1 MNSTRTTDHPATSPI
16 RVRSFAWLLGLLII
30 GCGSSPESDE
40 RANQESAPS
49 PPPTAAPD
57 RSPKQNAPAPRES
70 QLDQAD
76 QLTEAGQLDEA
87 TVVLKRLLVADPED
101 VEVIYRLALVKAN
114 EDDLPA
120 AIEFLESIPEDH
132 PEAGLPALG
141 QAADWSFQIG
151 QYADAERK
159 YSRLLELIPDAGRA
173 HRQLAYLFNRQ
184 GRRHEAAVHVRELC
198 RLGDF
203 RQDELHSLIVLSDAM
218 ASEDDAVDDGSIRYE
233 PIGVSG
239 TARVLF
245 TEQRFAEAAA
255 LLSDSVTGN
264 TAPPSVVALYGR
276 SLAEA
281 QDDDG
286 FRRWI
291 SQTDGSVRGFSEYWA
306 AWAAYL
312 AGQQQPR
319 AAVRAALEAL
329 DRDPTDF
336 LTINRLLY
344 MLKILGDADGYAKW
358 EQRWKALHQV
368 LTANNSISNAQTSN
382 AQTPNVDAID
392 ELASQLFA
400 IDRKLEAVAWKSLEA
415 YYRKLP
421 AEVMTHWNTQRQQL
435 VSADDGFPSRET
447 RLCGM
452 ELAAYPLPD
461 VEIAVDSPAT
471 QPPNPRPLRSAPH
484 PAVFRNVSTEIGL
497 THAYA
502 VAGDPQDSGFAMY
515 QQAGGGIAVL
525 DYDLDGWADLYCAQ
539 GAADPPE
546 FLADRS
552 DILYRHADGQLRD
565 VTADAAV
572 TERRYTIGCTAGDW
586 NQDGF
591 ADIVATNIGANVLLT
606 NNGDGTFSASP
617 LAGSDDP
624 HRMPASIAMADLDGD
639 QIPDLVELNYIQDPE
654 IARLPDRDASGEV
667 VDAVGP
673 GDFASAMDRIGRND
687 GKGNAVFQAISQRAT
702 DAHKGLGIVI
712 ADFDGQPGNDVFVG
726 NDKSPNQMWV
736 RDRDT
741 GVWQDLAVVNG
752 SAYSSS
758 GAATAS
764 MGIAASDFDRNG
776 TLDLHIA
783 NFQNESVC
791 LYLNR
796 DGSFRDRA
804 MEYGLG
810 VPSRAVLGFGSQPLD
825 YDNDALP
832 DLLVS
837 NGHIDRYQSM
847 VGPFE
852 QLPQLFGNL
861 AGRFQQVDVAD
872 SSGYWTTGHL
882 GRSMA
887 TLDFNRDGRNDV
899 VISHVGETTALLL
912 NETPTR
918 HHWLQ
923 LRLVGVQSERDAIGA
938 KVTVHVAD
946 QQLTGW
952 VIGGDGYLAKNEAVV
967 SFGLGD
973 ANSVDQIQVQ
983 WPSGVHQQFGP
994 TAVDRRILLIEN
1006 QSDFDWPGHENH

>member
-1 MNSTRTTDHPATSPI
+1 M
-16 RVRSFAWLLGLLII
+16 LII
-30 GCGSSPESDE
+30 GCGPSLETV
-40 RANQESAPS
+40 QESEPRET
-49 PPPTAAPD
+49 PTVESD
-57 RSPKQNAPAPRES
+57 RSPEPPPAPSRDD
-70 QLDQAD
+70 QLQQAD
-76 QLTEAGQLDEA
+76 RLTEAGQLGEA
-87 TVVLKRLLVADPED
+87 VTVLKRLLVADPDD
-101 VEVIYRLALVKAN
+101 VDVIYRLALAKAN
-114 EDDLPA
+114 EGDLSA
-120 AIEFLESIPEDH
+120 AIEFLDSIPEDH

-151 QYADAERK
+151 QYADAEGK
-159 YSRLLELIPDAGRA
+159 YSRLLELIPDASRA

-218 ASEDDAVDDGSIRYE
+218 ASDDPSTDDGAIRYD
-233 PIGVSG
+233 PIGPAG
-239 TARVLF
+239 RARVLF
-245 TEQRFAEAAA
+245 TEQRFSEAAA
-255 LLSDSVTGN
+255 LLSDSVAEN

-281 QDDDG
+281 QDDEG

-291 SQTDGSVRGFSEYWA
+291 SQTDDAVRGFSEYWA

-344 MLKILGDADGYAKW
+344 MLKILGDAEGYAKW

-368 LTANNSISNAQTSN
+368 LTANNSISNAQTPNAQTPNAQTPN

-421 AEVMTHWNTQRQQL
+421 AEVMAHWNTQRQQL
-435 VSADDGFPSRET
+435 VSAGDGFPSRQT

-452 ELAAYPLPD
+452 ELGAYPLPD
-461 VEIAVDSPAT
+461 IEIAVHAPAA
-471 QPPNPRPLRSAPH
+471 QPPSPNSLKSAPH
-484 PAVFRNVSTEIGL
+484 PAAFRNVSTAIGL

-502 VAGDPQDSGFAMY
+502 VARDPQDSGFAMY

-552 DILYRHADGQLRD
+552 DMLYRQADGQLRD

-591 ADIVATNIGANVLLT
+591 ADIVATNIGANLLLI

-624 HRMPASIAMADLDGD
+624 HRMPASVAMADLDGD

-654 IARLPDRDASGEV
+654 IARMPDRDASGEV

-673 GDFASAMDRIGRND
+673 GDFTSAMDRIGRND
-687 GKGNAVFQAISQRAT
+687 GKGNVVFQPISRRAS

-712 ADFDGQPGNDVFVG
+712 ANFDGQSGNEVFVG

-736 RDRDT
+736 RDRDS

-764 MGIAASDFDRNG
+764 MGIAASDFDGNG

-804 MEYGLG
+804 IEYGLG
-810 VPSRAVLGFGSQPLD
+810 VSSRSVLGFGSQPLD

-832 DLLVS
+832 DLVVS

-861 AGRFQQVDVAD
+861 AGRFQLVDVAD
-872 SSGYWTTGHL
+872 PSGYWATGHL
-882 GRSMA
+882 GRSVA
-887 TLDFNRDGRNDV
+887 TLDFNRDGRTDV
-899 VISHVGETTALLL
+899 VISHVGETTALLM
-912 NETPTR
+912 NETATP

-938 KVTVHVAD
+938 KITVHVAD

-983 WPSGVHQQFGP
+983 WPSGVDQQFGP

-1006 QSDFDWPGHENH
+1006 QSDFDWPEIEIH

>member
-1 MNSTRTTDHPATSPI
+1 MNSTHTIVPPI
-16 RVRSFAWLLGLLII
+16 TAPLRALWSAWLLGLLIL
-30 GCGSSPESDE
+30 GCGPAPEPV
-40 RANQESAPS
+40 QEPASREAPTVEPAKSAEPPAAPS
-49 PPPTAAPD
+49 
-57 RSPKQNAPAPRES
+57 REQ
-70 QLDQAD
+70 QLEQAD

-87 TVVLKRLLVADPED
+87 TIVLKRLLVADPSD
-101 VEVIYRLALVKAN
+101 VEVIFRLALTKAN
-114 EDDLPA
+114 GGDLPA

-159 YSRLLELIPDAGRA
+159 YSRLLDFVPDAGRA

-184 GRRHEAAVHVRELC
+184 GRRHEAAVHVRQLC

-218 ASEDDAVDDGSIRYE
+218 ASEDGGKDDGSIRYE

-245 TEQRFAEAAA
+245 TKQRFAEAAA
-255 LLSDSVTGN
+255 LLRDSVAEN

-286 FRRWI
+286 FRQWVR
-291 SQTDGSVRGFSEYWA
+291 QTDDSVRDFSEYWA
-306 AWAAYL
+306 AWTAYL

-336 LTINRLLY
+336 LTINRLLH

-368 LTANNSISNAQTSN
+368 LTANNSISN

-415 YYRKLP
+415 YYRSLP
-421 AEVMTHWNTQRQQL
+421 AEVMEHWNTQRQQL
-435 VSADDGFPSRET
+435 VSADDGFPGRQT

-452 ELAAYPLPD
+452 ELGAYPLPD
-461 VEIAVDSPAT
+461 IEVAVRSPAA
-471 QPPNPRPLRSAPH
+471 QPPKPSPLKSAPH
-484 PAVFRNVSTEIGL
+484 PAAFRNVAAEIGL

-502 VAGDPQDSGFAMY
+502 VARDPRADGFAMY

-525 DYDLDGWADLYCAQ
+525 DYDLDGAADLYCAQ

-552 DILYRHADGQLRD
+552 DVLYRQIDGQLDD

-591 ADIVATNIGANVLLT
+591 ADIIATNIGANVLLI
-606 NNGDGTFSASP
+606 NNGDGTFSTSP
-617 LAGSDDP
+617 LAGSDDLQ
-624 HRMPASIAMADLDGD
+624 RMPASVAMADLDGD
-639 QIPDLVELNYIQDPE
+639 QLPDIMELNYIQDPE
-654 IARLPDRDASGEV
+654 IGRLPQRDASGDV

-673 GDFASAMDRIGRND
+673 GDFASAMDRIGTND
-687 GKGNAVFQAISQRAT
+687 GQGTAVFQAISQRAS
-702 DAHKGLGIVI
+702 DAHKGLGVVI

-736 RDRDT
+736 RDQST
-741 GVWQDLAVVNG
+741 GHWSDLAVVNG
-752 SAYSSS
+752 SAYSSA

-791 LYLNR
+791 LYFNQ

-804 MEYGLG
+804 IEYGLG
-810 VPSRAVLGFGSQPLD
+810 VPSRSVLGFGSQPLD
-825 YDNDALP
+825 YDNDGLP
-832 DLLVS
+832 DLAVS

-861 AGRFQQVDVAD
+861 AGRFQRVDVD
-872 SSGYWTTGHL
+872 DPSGYWDTGHL
-882 GRSMA
+882 GRTLA
-887 TLDFNRDGRNDV
+887 TLDFNRDGKNDL

-912 NETPTR
+912 NETATQ

-923 LRLVGVQSERDAIGA
+923 LRLVGVESERDAIGA
-938 KVTVHVAD
+938 KITIQVANR
-946 QQLTGW
+946 QLTGW

-983 WPSGVHQQFGP
+983 WPSGIRQQFGP
-994 TAVDRRILLIEN
+994 TAADRRILLIEN
-1006 QSDFDWPGHENH
+1006 QPDLDWPGNEIH